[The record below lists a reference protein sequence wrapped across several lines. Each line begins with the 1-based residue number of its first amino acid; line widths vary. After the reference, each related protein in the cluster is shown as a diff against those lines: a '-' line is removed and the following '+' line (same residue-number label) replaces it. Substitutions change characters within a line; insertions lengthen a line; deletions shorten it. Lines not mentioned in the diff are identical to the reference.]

1 MFFLFIL
8 IIILILIIAIHT
20 SKIGIEVVNLIID
33 TQNKKK
39 INDECKIYAFVLIF
53 NKIKLFKRD
62 LRKGDFKLQTK
73 KLDIKL
79 FKNRD
84 IKFDYKELIKKS
96 RFEIGNIDLNIEIG
110 TEDAALTA
118 ISVGAIS
125 SVLGFLIRKPKFEVV
140 PVYMNKNLLKLE
152 LDGIFT
158 VYLMHY
164 IYSQTFKKVT

>member
-84 IKFDYKELIKKS
+84 IKFDYKE
-96 RFEIGNIDLNIEIG
+96 
-110 TEDAALTA
+110 
-118 ISVGAIS
+118 
-125 SVLGFLIRKPKFEVV
+125 
-140 PVYMNKNLLKLE
+140 
-152 LDGIFT
+152 
-158 VYLMHY
+158 
-164 IYSQTFKKVT
+164 